1 MAGRQTHGAVE
12 RHREIERQLAAMGV
26 DRYVVGVHHRAEAR
40 MWRLANLTAQQV
52 LEHERAFASLN
63 LRGRDLYIAPVRN
76 GGLIL
81 VDDLPETTLQRMRQ
95 DGLEPALSVE
105 TSPANYQAWVRLA
118 SESLPR
124 ELATAVS
131 RELAVRYGGDR
142 GSVGSE
148 HMGRL
153 AGYTNQKPSRT
164 QPDGRQP
171 WVRMHEAEGRRA
183 SAADRLLAEVR
194 AQLAVERPLPPR
206 ASGTAEDT
214 RLWQSLDTH
223 PLREGAGGLP
233 LTAEYLA
240 QEFAVRAARVLER
253 QAERG
258 GRLDYSAADWAVVG
272 TLSTRYPWISLA
284 QLAEAMRAGSPNL
297 EQRHQG
303 HVADYVGR
311 TVTKAVR
318 VLQAEQARDGP
329 ADPSRDHEK
338 GDRAFAR

>member
-1 MAGRQTHGAVE
+1 MAGGHTHDATE
-12 RHREIERQLAAMGV
+12 RRAEIGRQLAAMGV
-26 DRYVVGVHHRAEAR
+26 ERYVVGVHHRAEGR
-40 MWRLANLTAQQV
+40 MWRLANLTAHQV

-63 LRGRDLYIAPVRN
+63 LRGRDIYIAPIHN

-81 VDDLPETTLQRMRQ
+81 VDDLPETTLHRMRQ
-95 DGLEPALSVE
+95 DGLAPALAVE
-105 TSPANYQAWVRLA
+105 TSPANYQAWVRLV

-153 AGYTNQKPSRT
+153 TGYTNQKPSRT
-164 QPDGRQP
+164 LPDGRQP
-171 WVRMHEAEGRRA
+171 WVRLHEAEGRQA
-183 SAADRLLAEVR
+183 VGADRLLTEVR
-194 AQLAVERPLPPR
+194 ARLEMERPMPPR
-206 ASGTAEDT
+206 AGGTEDT
-214 RLWQSLDTH
+214 RLWQGLDTH

-253 QAERG
+253 QAERD

-272 TLSTRYPWISLA
+272 TLSTRYPWISVA
-284 QLAEAMRAGSPNL
+284 QLAEAMRGGSPNL

-318 VLQAEQARDGP
+318 ALQAEQARDGP
-329 ADPSRDHEK
+329 SDAARAHEQ